1 MKYILYIFILFFVG
15 ITNAFADLDRDLE
28 KVFKKYEKKINR
40 IQKRIERLNK
50 PNSKEAEL
58 IDQSIKEIQSITDYS
73 LQNLKVDK
81 KENLLN
87 SLKVLDKYLGDI
99 SKSIPSE
106 VTRNVSDKE
115 SFDKQ
120 SLNKMVNF
128 SKNIK
133 TKKIEKNADI
143 LVSMDN
149 LQKVGLDVF
158 ETNKKLIDLEI
169 KTINKDVINEVTKN
183 VDNLI
188 SKTNSEKL
196 KNSIYL
202 NIPETIDNP
211 DFINL
216 DTNNKFYSDLATM
229 RVLQKYDYSWEK
241 NNYRISVGRPVDEAL
256 QVKDMVYDKALAF
269 GFSDVKASKLANNA
283 YSAYYDMFFH
293 ADEISE
299 TVRAKGGS
307 WEEADEAIDKWLL
320 DPENKFNDWAFKF
333 YKIEDEDDNFL
344 PNSEAL
350 EKWFESIGD
359 QDIPDYELSSDRLDS
374 EAMARTVSYL
384 SQDFMDGQSGESDP
398 YKEADEI
405 LNFVKKMAIDKG
417 FSESKASIIAQ
428 NTSSKYL
435 DIWLD
440 ATLVMERSLAAGNS
454 YTVADQEVEKWA
466 IGSGNIYNDWF
477 ERWGEPE
484 DNNKDWIPNSKTFG
498 KYLDEIKDQA
508 IDKVS
513 ISDTRKDLEVS
524 INVYKDMKYNN
535 DLDKWEGEVFEDAE
549 LVSNAFYSRALND
562 FNFSK
567 EEADRIKT
575 NTYDNYVSTWLEG
588 TYVSETVR
596 YEGGSWDDAD
606 KAVDKWFNQSKY
618 KDYWIKNEDSFG
630 IVIEEDDNGKI
641 NIVFKELN
649 KKLDERTEDLQPKKK
664 TNETKSS
671 QKIEQKKEIKKKD
684 EEIEDKEINVTDKK
698 DEGVTETNNNIQETS
713 QDIVENNNVTEKAK
727 NIDFTEEIKN
737 IDVAEEVKN
746 IDVAEEIKD
755 INITEELDLKTLT
768 KELDLKSLTEGELRD
783 AIAEAAN
790 PSGEAVEGTVAGSGK
805 GYNPSTGPQYGPG
818 ENQAGNP

>member
-1 MKYILYIFILFFVG
+1 MKYILFIFILFF
-15 ITNAFADLDRDLE
+15 ISISNTFADVDFDLE
-28 KVFKKYEKKINR
+28 KVFKKYEKNING
-40 IQKRIERLNK
+40 IQKRINGLNK

-58 IDQSIKEIQSITDYS
+58 IDQSIKEIQSLTNYS
-73 LQNLKVDK
+73 LKNLKVDK

-106 VTRNVSDKE
+106 VTRNVSNQE
-115 SFDKQ
+115 NLDKQ
-120 SLNKMVNF
+120 SLAKMVNF

-133 TKKIEKNADI
+133 TNKIEKNADI

-149 LQKVGLDVF
+149 LQKEGLDVF
-158 ETNKKLIDLEI
+158 KTNEKLIDLEI
-169 KTINKDVINEVTKN
+169 KTINKEVINEVTKN
-183 VDNLI
+183 VNNLI

-202 NIPETIDNP
+202 NIPLSIDKP

-269 GFSDVKASKLANNA
+269 GFSNVKANKLADNA

-320 DPENKFNDWAFKF
+320 DPKNKFNDWAFKF
-333 YKIEDEDDNFL
+333 YNIDDKDENFL
-344 PNSEAL
+344 PNPKAL
-350 EKWFESIGD
+350 EKWFNSVKD
-359 QDIPDYELSSDRLDS
+359 QNIADYQLSSERLDS

-384 SQDFMDGQSGESDP
+384 SQDFMDGQSSESDP

-405 LNFVKKMAIDKG
+405 LNFVKKMAMDKG
-417 FSESKASIIAQ
+417 FSENKALIIAQ

-435 DIWLD
+435 DAWLD
-440 ATLVMERSLAAGNS
+440 ATLVMEKSLAAGNS

-484 DNNKDWIPNSKTFG
+484 DNNKDWLPNSKTFG

-513 ISDTRKDLEVS
+513 ISDMRKDLEVS
-524 INVYKDMKYNN
+524 MNVYENIKYNQN
-535 DLDKWEGEVFEDAE
+535 LQKWEGDIFNEAK
-549 LVSNAFYSRALND
+549 LVSDAFYNRALND
-562 FNFSK
+562 FNLSK
-567 EEADRIKT
+567 EEADRIKV

-606 KAVDKWFNQSKY
+606 KAVDNWFNQSKY
-618 KDYWIKNEDSFG
+618 KDYWLKNEDSFG

-641 NIVFKELN
+641 TIVFKEL
-649 KKLDERTEDLQPKKK
+649 KKKKVNLQPVKTTKKQ
-664 TNETKSS
+664 SS
-671 QKIEQKKEIKKKD
+671 QKIEKKKEIIKKD
-684 EEIEDKEINVTDKK
+684 EEIEDKEEDVIDKK
-698 DEGVTETNNNIQETS
+698 VEEVTETNNNIQETS
-713 QDIVENNNVTEKAK
+713 QDIVENTNVTEEA
-727 NIDFTEEIKN
+727 KN

-746 IDVAEEIKD
+746 IDVTEEISN
-755 INITEELDLKTLT
+755 INITE
-768 KELDLKSLTEGELRD
+768 ELDLKSLTEGELRD
-783 AIAEAAN
+783 AIADAAN
-790 PSGEAVEGTVAGSGK
+790 SSGEAVEGTVAGSGK

>member
-1 MKYILYIFILFFVG
+1 MKYILFIFILFF
-15 ITNAFADLDRDLE
+15 ISISNTFADVDFDLE
-28 KVFKKYEKKINR
+28 KVFKKYEKNING
-40 IQKRIERLNK
+40 IQKRINGLNK
-50 PNSKEAEL
+50 PNSEEAEL
-58 IDQSIKEIQSITDYS
+58 IDQSIKEIQSLTNYS
-73 LQNLKVDK
+73 LKNLKVDK

-106 VTRNVSDKE
+106 VTRNVSNQE
-115 SFDKQ
+115 NLDKQ
-120 SLNKMVNF
+120 SLAKMVNF

-133 TKKIEKNADI
+133 TNKIEKNADI

-149 LQKVGLDVF
+149 LQKEGLDVF
-158 ETNKKLIDLEI
+158 KTNEKLIDLEI
-169 KTINKDVINEVTKN
+169 KTINKEVINEVTKN
-183 VDNLI
+183 VNNLI

-202 NIPETIDNP
+202 NIPLSIDKP

-269 GFSDVKASKLANNA
+269 GFSNVKANKLADNA

-320 DPENKFNDWAFKF
+320 DPKNKFNDWAFKF
-333 YKIEDEDDNFL
+333 YNIDDKDENFL
-344 PNSEAL
+344 PNPKAL
-350 EKWFESIGD
+350 EKWFNSVKD
-359 QDIPDYELSSDRLDS
+359 QNIADYQLSSERLDS

-384 SQDFMDGQSGESDP
+384 SQDFMDGQSSESDP

-405 LNFVKKMAIDKG
+405 LNFVKKMAMDKG
-417 FSESKASIIAQ
+417 FSENKALIIAQ

-435 DIWLD
+435 DAWLD
-440 ATLVMERSLAAGNS
+440 ATLVMEKSLAAGNS

-484 DNNKDWIPNSKTFG
+484 DNNKDWLPNSKTFG

-513 ISDTRKDLEVS
+513 ISDMRKDLEVS
-524 INVYKDMKYNN
+524 MNVYENIKYNQN
-535 DLDKWEGEVFEDAE
+535 LQKWEGDIFNQAE
-549 LVSNAFYSRALND
+549 LVSDAFYNRALND
-562 FNFSK
+562 FNLSK
-567 EEADRIKT
+567 EEADRIKV

-606 KAVDKWFNQSKY
+606 KAVDNWFNQSKY
-618 KDYWIKNEDSFG
+618 KDYWLKNEDSFG

-641 NIVFKELN
+641 TIVFKEL
-649 KKLDERTEDLQPKKK
+649 KKKKVNLQPVKTTKK
-664 TNETKSS
+664 KSS
-671 QKIEQKKEIKKKD
+671 QKIEKKKEIIKKD
-684 EEIEDKEINVTDKK
+684 EEIEDKEEDVIDKK
-698 DEGVTETNNNIQETS
+698 VEEVTETNNNIQETS
-713 QDIVENNNVTEKAK
+713 QDIVENTNVTEEA
-727 NIDFTEEIKN
+727 KN

-746 IDVAEEIKD
+746 IDVTEEISN
-755 INITEELDLKTLT
+755 INITE
-768 KELDLKSLTEGELRD
+768 ELDLKSLTEGELRD

-790 PSGEAVEGTVAGSGK
+790 SSGEAVEGTVAGSGK

>member
-1 MKYILYIFILFFVG
+1 MKYILFIFILFF
-15 ITNAFADLDRDLE
+15 ISISNTFADVDFDLE
-28 KVFKKYEKKINR
+28 KVFKKYEKNING
-40 IQKRIERLNK
+40 IQKRINGLNK
-50 PNSKEAEL
+50 PNSEEAEL
-58 IDQSIKEIQSITDYS
+58 IDQSIKEIQSLTNYS
-73 LQNLKVDK
+73 LKNLKVDK

-106 VTRNVSDKE
+106 VTRNVSNQE
-115 SFDKQ
+115 NLDKQ
-120 SLNKMVNF
+120 SLAKMVNF

-133 TKKIEKNADI
+133 TNKIEKNADI

-149 LQKVGLDVF
+149 LQKEGLDVF
-158 ETNKKLIDLEI
+158 KTNEKLIDLEI
-169 KTINKDVINEVTKN
+169 KTINKEVINEVTKN
-183 VDNLI
+183 VNNLI

-202 NIPETIDNP
+202 NIPLSIDKP

-269 GFSDVKASKLANNA
+269 GFSNVKANKLADNA

-320 DPENKFNDWAFKF
+320 DPKNKFNDWAFKF
-333 YKIEDEDDNFL
+333 YNIDDKDENFL
-344 PNSEAL
+344 PNPKAL
-350 EKWFESIGD
+350 EKWFNSVKD
-359 QDIPDYELSSDRLDS
+359 QNIADYQLSSERLDS

-384 SQDFMDGQSGESDP
+384 SQDFMDGQSSESDP

-405 LNFVKKMAIDKG
+405 LSYVKKMAMDKG
-417 FSESKASIIAQ
+417 FSENKALIIAQ

-435 DIWLD
+435 DAWLD
-440 ATLVMERSLAAGNS
+440 ATLVMEKSLAAGNS

-484 DNNKDWIPNSKTFG
+484 DNNKDWLPNSKTFG

-513 ISDTRKDLEVS
+513 ISDMRKDLEVS
-524 INVYKDMKYNN
+524 MNVYENIKYNQN
-535 DLDKWEGEVFEDAE
+535 LQKWEGDIFNEAE
-549 LVSNAFYSRALND
+549 LVSDAFYNRALND
-562 FNFSK
+562 FNLSK
-567 EEADRIKT
+567 EEADRIKV

-606 KAVDKWFNQSKY
+606 KAVDNWFNQSKY
-618 KDYWIKNEDSFG
+618 KDYWLKNEDSFG

-641 NIVFKELN
+641 TIVFKELN
-649 KKLDERTEDLQPKKK
+649 KKKLNERTENLQPVKK
-664 TNETKSS
+664 NEKQSS
-671 QKIEQKKEIKKKD
+671 QKIEKKKEIIKKD
-684 EEIEDKEINVTDKK
+684 EEIEDKEEDVIDKK
-698 DEGVTETNNNIQETS
+698 VEEVTETNNNIQETS
-713 QDIVENNNVTEKAK
+713 QDIVENTNVTEEA
-727 NIDFTEEIKN
+727 KN

-746 IDVAEEIKD
+746 IDVTEEISN
-755 INITEELDLKTLT
+755 INITE
-768 KELDLKSLTEGELRD
+768 ELDLKSLTEGELRD

-790 PSGEAVEGTVAGSGK
+790 SSGEAVEGTVAGSGK